1 MPPPTYIILK
11 ILFMYRVKL
20 SMSNIHF
27 KYLLLFYI
35 IFVFNNE
42 KKKIIIM
49 LRKKYFGIA
58 F

>member
-1 MPPPTYIILK
+1 
-11 ILFMYRVKL
+11 MYRVKL

-42 KKKIIIM
+42 KKNNNNV
-49 LRKKYFGIA
+49 KKKVLWYCILTVCS
-58 F
+58 